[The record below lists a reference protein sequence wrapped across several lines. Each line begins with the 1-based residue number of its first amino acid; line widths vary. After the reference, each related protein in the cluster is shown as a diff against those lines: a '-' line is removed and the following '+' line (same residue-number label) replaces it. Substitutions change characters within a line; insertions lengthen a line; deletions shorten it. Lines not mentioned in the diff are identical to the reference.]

1 MITKKRNM
9 WLAIL
14 LSVLCLVIG
23 SKVQA
28 ANDFFELNFEAGK
41 TGNWKNIVGTTDLSV
56 SSKKLLAS
64 NTTTGSNLEA
74 VAIATDSP
82 VMKDGEVV
90 LDFLYEGQKNFS
102 LVFRADDTK
111 QYNWQTFAYN
121 SEGKWTLGEPG
132 GKWISEIAG
141 PVLQTGERYQ
151 LLIRYSG
158 VSIKAYLNGDV
169 FYENDAVTYPNNK
182 GTISSNWQGKVGIRF
197 FGNRST
203 LKINTLKSGSVGT
216 FSNEL
221 EAESKEALTL
231 MRDRWKTTA
240 VGNFERSPELLNDFD
255 VKKYVDSLS
264 TNAEN
269 LYKQMNKNGDRTSL
283 WTKVTSDTK
292 SADLTTQFKKLNT
305 LAKAYGTKGT
315 TLYQKKEVADDIS
328 SGLAFMTETGR
339 YAGGKYYGNWWD
351 WQVGVPQEFI
361 TTLFIMYEE
370 IPKQQLQKY
379 TNILSSYLPNPS
391 QQLYGKSQDAI
402 VDLQF
407 IPNFANSG
415 ANRTDQALSCLGIG
429 ILANDSGKIT
439 QAVTSIKEVF
449 EIVSSGD
456 GFYEDGSF
464 IQHYDIP
471 YNGSYG
477 NVLVKGVGKIFSV
490 VADTPWQL
498 ETQLIDQFVTNVEN
512 AFIPLI
518 VNGETMSM
526 VNGRSISRAP
536 SGTKE
541 GFGSTTLYNLLITS
555 EFANETSQ
563 VRLQETAKYWMLQN
577 PNYYYNSARDFNDLL
592 LTKELM
598 ANNAIN
604 SQTRPFTG
612 SHVYGA
618 MDRFVYGDA
627 TNMVGISMYST
638 RISSFEAI
646 NKENK
651 KGWHTSDGMVYLYN
665 SDQQFGDNYWPTID
679 FYRLPGTTVDTVTLQ
694 NEDQFTSYRSKEA
707 HVGGV
712 ADGKDAVVA
721 MNLNKNGSLNNS
733 KATTM
738 DLQAKKSW
746 FVFDGKIIQLGAGI
760 TGTTNASIETVVEN
774 RLLDSTSQYTFKNQ
788 AGKASENMT
797 SQATKANEWFLLNSS
812 KENQSIGYLM
822 LEDQKITTKKET
834 RTGTYKEINA
844 AFPSDK
850 LYEGTYQKV
859 LIEHGQQVSNGHY
872 AYVTYPDATEQ
883 KLNELV
889 TTNRFSVLANTEEV
903 QVVKDNQSGTIGAN
917 IWGTNGGTFADMS
930 TNKPAALLVKKNGNQ
945 YTINV
950 SDPRQSNEIIDVQLP
965 NTVKSIQEK
974 DEAISLK
981 ADNQTIAVNT
991 KNALGK
997 TMSITVELE
1006 KNEATE
1012 ITAIK
1017 SKQNS
1022 LTVLKKGAK
1031 LSLNCSI
1038 LPENATNPSFEWK
1051 VGDPSIAVVE
1061 NNQLVA
1067 KKAGT
1072 TRVTVTTK
1080 NGLSDYFVLRVTP

>member
-1072 TRVTVTTK
+1072 IRVTVTTK